1 MLHLELHNL
10 ALSCGI
16 DPFAADAAAKLAQ
29 LIEQRGLATR
39 IQDATRSPAE
49 SLRLILR
56 TASAARSAPSH
67 SSPME
72 FVATLPSGIAAGTRP
87 TNIVV
92 EEICRGASR
101 SLLLM
106 GYQVRTSSGVHESLN
121 SAAARGV
128 GVTLVCD
135 RDDTGWREVYREWL
149 PGTATPKI
157 LVNPPGS
164 GSDILGKMHCKV
176 LCADER
182 DLLITSANFTWTGLN
197 SNIEYGVR
205 LGDPKSGRQAIEFVQ
220 HLERERLLVPAS
232 V

>member
-16 DPFAADAAAKLAQ
+16 DPFASDAAAKLAQ
-29 LIEQRGLATR
+29 LIEQRGLGVR
-39 IQDATRSPAE
+39 IQEATRSPADT
-49 SLRLILR
+49 LRLIFR
-56 TASAARSAPSH
+56 TASAARSAPSQ
-67 SSPME
+67 SSQME

-92 EEICRGASR
+92 EEMCRGSCR

-106 GYQVRTSSGVHESLN
+106 GYQIRKSSGIHECLN
-121 SAAARGV
+121 AAAARGAS
-128 GVTLVCD
+128 VTLVCD
-135 RDDTGWREVYREWL
+135 RDDNGWREVYKEWL
-149 PGTATPKI
+149 PGTAKPRV
-157 LVNPPGS
+157 LVNPPGA

-220 HLERERLLVPAS
+220 HLGREGLLVAAA

>member
-1 MLHLELHNL
+1 LLHLELHNL

-16 DPFAADAAAKLAQ
+16 DPFASDAPAKLAQ
-29 LIEQRGLATR
+29 LIDQRGLAAR
-39 IQDATRSPAE
+39 IQDATRSPADT
-49 SLRLILR
+49 LRLIFR
-56 TASAARSAPSH
+56 TASAARSAPSQ
-67 SSPME
+67 SSQME

-87 TNIVV
+87 TSIVV
-92 EEICRGASR
+92 DEICRGSSR

-106 GYQVRTSSGVHESLN
+106 GYQVKTSSGIHECLN

-128 GVTLVCD
+128 AVTLVVD
-135 RDDTGWREVYREWL
+135 REDDGWREVYREWL
-149 PGTATPKI
+149 PGTAKPKVM
-157 LVNPPGS
+157 VNPPGL
-164 GSDILGKMHCKV
+164 GSDVLGKMHCKV

-220 HLERERLLVPAS
+220 HLGREGLLVAAS